1 MKARE
6 YLDQAY
12 KLDQR
17 INSKLEQISVLNDL
31 ARKATG
37 IITGMPHS
45 PNHGESREAHAVEK
59 IVDLQDEIRRDADE
73 LVDVKRGIMHV
84 IKAVDD
90 VDCRL
95 LLEMRYLCYRSWE
108 QIAVDMGYC
117 IDNIYRL
124 HRKALRLVE
133 EVLESL
139 Q

>member
-1 MKARE
+1 MTARE

-17 INSKLEQISVLNDL
+17 INSKLEQVSVLNDL
-31 ARKATG
+31 ALKTTG
-37 IITGMPHS
+37 VITGMPHS
-45 PNHGESREAHAVEK
+45 PNHGSSRVSDAIDR
-59 IVDLQDEIRRDADE
+59 IVDLQDEIQRDVVE
-73 LVDVKRGIMHV
+73 LVDIKRGIMHV

-117 IDNIYRL
+117 IDNVFRV

-133 EVLESL
+133 EVLERL

>member
-1 MKARE
+1 MTARE

-17 INSKLEQISVLNDL
+17 INSKLEQVSVLNDL
-31 ARKATG
+31 ALKTTG
-37 IITGMPHS
+37 VITGMPHS
-45 PNHGESREAHAVEK
+45 PNHGGSRVSDAIDR
-59 IVDLQDEIRRDADE
+59 IVDLQDEIQREVVE
-73 LVDVKRGIMHV
+73 LVDIKRGIMHV

-117 IDNIYRL
+117 IDNVFRV

-133 EVLESL
+133 DILERL

>member
-1 MKARE
+1 MTARE

-17 INSKLEQISVLNDL
+17 ISSKLEQISVLNDL
-31 ARKATG
+31 AQKTTG
-37 IITGMPHS
+37 VITGMPHS
-45 PNHGESREAHAVEK
+45 PNHGGSRVSDAVDR
-59 IVDLQDEIRRDADE
+59 IVDLQNEIQRDVAE
-73 LVDVKRGIMHV
+73 LVDIKRGIMHV

-108 QIAVDMGYC
+108 QIAVNMGYC
-117 IDNIYRL
+117 IDNVFRV

-133 EVLESL
+133 EVLERL

>member
-1 MKARE
+1 MTARD

-17 INSKLEQISVLNDL
+17 ISSKLEQISVLNDL
-31 ARKATG
+31 AQKTTG
-37 IITGMPHS
+37 VITGMPHS
-45 PNHGESREAHAVEK
+45 PNHGGSRVSDAVDR
-59 IVDLQDEIRRDADE
+59 IVDLQNEIQRDVAE
-73 LVDVKRGIMHV
+73 LVDIKRGIMHV
-84 IKAVDD
+84 IKAVND

-117 IDNIYRL
+117 IDNVFRV

-133 EVLESL
+133 EVLERL

>member
-1 MKARE
+1 MTARE

-17 INSKLEQISVLNDL
+17 ISSKLEQISVLNDL
-31 ARKATG
+31 AQKTTG
-37 IITGMPHS
+37 VITGMPHS
-45 PNHGESREAHAVEK
+45 PNHGGSRVSDAVDR
-59 IVDLQDEIRRDADE
+59 IVDLQNEIQRDVAE
-73 LVDVKRGIMHV
+73 LVDIKRGIMHV

-117 IDNIYRL
+117 IDNVFRV

-133 EVLESL
+133 EVLERL